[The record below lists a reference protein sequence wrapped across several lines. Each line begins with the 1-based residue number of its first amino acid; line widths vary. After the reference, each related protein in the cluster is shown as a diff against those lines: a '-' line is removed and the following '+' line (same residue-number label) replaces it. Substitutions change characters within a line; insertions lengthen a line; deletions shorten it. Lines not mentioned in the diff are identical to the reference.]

1 MKILYLDKLGISG
14 NLKSGYVD
22 LYDRGGNKHR
32 VDALFVPGYDWVP
45 CARKLL
51 NNFTNDARYLALVL
65 TNTTY
70 TSTIWI
76 TRPKVT
82 YIEDWDELEEN
93 DNEPF
98 FVSEYFDKY
107 KIKKGERFFVV
118 KRCKSIDKD
127 NDGNW
132 SEYDFCLG
140 LVNGFDDSDK
150 PIYDYFTYPGHLAAA
165 VHFNEPLKGKYQ
177 DRLVLES
184 GDEYYICDPTNY
196 IPEPGVTMEGMDNS
210 KANAIVLEM

>member
-150 PIYDYFTYPGHLAAA
+150 PIYDYFTYPGHLAATFGGFESIA
-165 VHFNEPLKGKYQ
+165 DVKNFLKEHRDFIVVREPY
-177 DRLVLES
+177 
-184 GDEYYICDPTNY
+184 
-196 IPEPGVTMEGMDNS
+196 EGELFGSFYTTLYDYD
-210 KANAIVLEM
+210 L